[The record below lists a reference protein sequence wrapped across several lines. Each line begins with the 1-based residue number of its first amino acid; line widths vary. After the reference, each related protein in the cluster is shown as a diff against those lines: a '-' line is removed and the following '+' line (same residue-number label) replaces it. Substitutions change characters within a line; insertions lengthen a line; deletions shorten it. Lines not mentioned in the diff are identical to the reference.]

1 MMEKLYIKVDQDGVF
16 IDHPHLEENL
26 LQLYPSHNFKEGPPD
41 GWMEFVRVPPPNL
54 DVYEKFDDTK
64 GGNIALAF
72 PHNGL
77 EYKIVDGKYTDVW
90 HVLEMT
96 AEEKIE
102 KQEEVKAQW
111 AVYPNWNSWTFDE
124 ETCSFV
130 PPVAKPDDGNSYRWD
145 EATTS
150 WVAV

>member
-1 MMEKLYIKVDQDGVF
+1 
-16 IDHPHLEENL
+16 
-26 LQLYPSHNFKEGPPD
+26 
-41 GWMEFVRVPPPNL
+41 MEFERVAPPALGP
-54 DVYEKFDDTK
+54 YEKFDDSK

-96 AEEKIE
+96 AEEKLE
-102 KQEEVKAQW
+102 KQAAVKAEW
-111 AVYPNWNSWTFDE
+111 AVSPNWSSWTFNAQ
-124 ETCSFV
+124 TCSYE

-145 EATTS
+145 ETTTS